1 MAVYANVDISYLV
14 GSIEVAGHAKSVTA
28 NAECTALDTTALST
42 AGWTTVIGGLKTAT
56 LDASI
61 MADMVALGIDETIQG
76 YFATADVPQ
85 SLSIGSADGSI
96 TYFGRTLTTSYT
108 PLEGAPGELAMARFT
123 SKTSTGPLVR
133 GRRIH
138 PTSVARSAT
147 GNGTGYQ
154 LGALSSSQTLYAAL
168 HVLDRTGTA
177 SMTLKIQSD
186 DNSGFTSA
194 TDRITSFTAATGRGY
209 QWGSVAGA
217 VADDYWRC
225 VYTITGTGTITF
237 GVSAGIASNS

>member
-1 MAVYANVDISYLV
+1 MAVYMNADISYLV
-14 GSIEVAGHAKSVTA
+14 GSLEVACNAKSVTA
-28 NAECTALDTTALST
+28 NAECTVLDTTPLCTST
-42 AGWTTVIGGLKTAT
+42 GWTTVIAGLKTAT
-56 LDASI
+56 FDATL
-61 MADMVALGIDETIQG
+61 MADMVALGLDETLQG
-76 YFATADVPQ
+76 YFATVDVPQ

-96 TYFGRTLTTSYT
+96 TYFGRTLATSYT
-108 PLEGAPGELAMARFT
+108 PIEGNVGELAMSRLTA
-123 SKTSTGPLVR
+123 KTSTGPLIR

-147 GNGTGYQ
+147 GNGTAYQ
-154 LGALSSSQTLYAAL
+154 LGTLSASQSLYAAL

-186 DNSGFTSA
+186 DNSSMTSP
-194 TDRITSFTAATGRGY
+194 TDRITSFTAATGRTH

-217 VADDYWRC
+217 VADDWWRC

-237 GVSAGIASNS
+237 AVSAGIA

>member
-1 MAVYANVDISYLV
+1 
-14 GSIEVAGHAKSVTA
+14 VAGNAKSVTA

-42 AGWTTVIGGLKTAT
+42 SGWTTVIAGLKTAT
-56 LDASI
+56 FQAELMADLVTLGLDAT
-61 MADMVALGIDETIQG
+61 LQG

-85 SLSIGSADGSI
+85 SLSIGSADGSV
-96 TYFGRTLTTSYT
+96 TYFGRTLATSYT
-108 PLEGAPGELAMARFT
+108 PIQGAVGDLAMSAIT
-123 SKTSTGPLVR
+123 AKTSTGPLVR

-138 PTSVARSAT
+138 PTSVARSST

-154 LGALSSSQTLYAAL
+154 LGALSASQSLYVAL

-177 SMTLKIQSD
+177 SMTLSVQSD
-186 DNSGFTSA
+186 DNAGFSSA
-194 TDRITSFTAATGRGY
+194 TNRITSFTAATARGY

-217 VADDYWRC
+217 VTDDYWRC

-237 GVSAGIASNS
+237 GVSAGIA

>member
-14 GSIEVAGHAKSVTA
+14 GSIEVAGNAKSVTA

-42 AGWTTVIGGLKTAT
+42 SGWTTVIAGFKTAT
-56 LDASI
+56 FQAEL
-61 MADMVALGIDETIQG
+61 MADLVTLGLDETLQG

-85 SLSIGSADGSI
+85 SLSIGSADGSV
-96 TYFGRTLTTSYT
+96 TYFGRTLATSYT
-108 PLEGAPGELAMARFT
+108 PLQGAPGELAMSSITA
-123 SKTSTGPLVR
+123 KTSSGPLVR

-138 PTSVARSAT
+138 PTSVARSST

-154 LGALSSSQTLYAAL
+154 LGALSASQSLYVAL

-177 SMTLKIQSD
+177 SMTLSVQSD
-186 DNSGFTSA
+186 DNAGFSSA
-194 TDRITSFTAATGRGY
+194 TNRITSFTAATARGY

-217 VADDYWRC
+217 VTDDYWRC

-237 GVSAGIASNS
+237 GVSAGIA